1 MNSIEGTQETINA
14 YLHDHDISRLSDDAV
29 FKVMSTGQEY
39 KGKKAIEELLS
50 YFYSVAFS
58 ANFRQ
63 KDLIVAQDK
72 AVLEADFYGRQL
84 LEFAGIKPKEGE
96 VHVPLCVVYQVKDDK
111 ITGAHIYFESDA
123 LR

>member
-1 MNSIEGTQETINA
+1 MNSLESTRETVNA
-14 YLHDHDISRLSDDAV
+14 YLHDHDASRLSDDAV

-39 KGKKAIEELLS
+39 KGKKAIEELLR

-58 ANFRQ
+58 ANFLQ
-63 KDLIVAQDK
+63 KELVVAEDK
-72 AVLEADFYGRQL
+72 AVLEADFYGTQL

>member
-1 MNSIEGTQETINA
+1 MNSLDSTQETISA
-14 YLHDHDISRLSDDAV
+14 YLHGHDMNRLSDDAV

-39 KGKKAIEELLS
+39 KGKKAIEELMH

-58 ANFRQ
+58 ANFLQ
-63 KDLIVAQDK
+63 KELVVAQDK
-72 AVLEADFYGRQL
+72 AVLEADFYGTQL

-96 VHVPLCVVYQVKDDK
+96 VHVPLCVVYQVKDGK
-111 ITGAHIYFESDA
+111 ITGAHIYFESDV